1 MSALVL
7 MREIAHALP
16 ADAVVVNE
24 SVTAG
29 GTLRAWL
36 NSRSKRASSRPKEAG
51 SGLACPPSWAS
62 SWRYRS
68 ARWWALSAR
77 AAPCTPSRGLWTAAH
92 YDLPVVFVICNNAQY
107 RILKSGL
114 LAFRSEP
121 AKQGKFVGMDLV
133 QPEIDFVGLAESLG
147 VTAERVSKAQ
157 DVGPALKQAL
167 SRHGPSLI
175 DIPIDRSVRA
185 LF

>member
-1 MSALVL
+1 MPPLVL

-29 GTLRAWL
+29 GALRAWL
-36 NSRSKRASSRPKEAG
+36 GVPEEKRFFQGKGGGLGVGLPAVVGVKLALPQRPVVGLIGEG
-51 SGLACPPSWAS
+51 SAMYAIQ
-62 SWRYRS
+62 
-68 ARWWALSAR
+68 
-77 AAPCTPSRGLWTAAH
+77 GLWTAAH
-92 YDLPVVFVICNNAQY
+92 YELPVVFVICNNAQY

-121 AKQGKFVGMDLV
+121 AKQGTFVGMDLV
-133 QPEIDFVGLAESLG
+133 HPEIDFVALAESLG
-147 VTAERVSKAQ
+147 VAAERVTKPQ
-157 DVGPALKQAL
+157 DVGPALRQAL
-167 SRHGPSLI
+167 SRAGPSLI

>member
-1 MSALVL
+1 VVGLLGEGSA
-7 MREIAHALP
+7 MYAIQ
-16 ADAVVVNE
+16 
-24 SVTAG
+24 
-29 GTLRAWL
+29 
-36 NSRSKRASSRPKEAG
+36 
-51 SGLACPPSWAS
+51 
-62 SWRYRS
+62 
-68 ARWWALSAR
+68 
-77 AAPCTPSRGLWTAAH
+77 GLWTAAH

-133 QPEIDFVGLAESLG
+133 QPEIDFVGLAKSLG
-147 VTAERVSKAQ
+147 VTAARVRNPQ
-157 DVGPALKQAL
+157 EVGPALEQAL
-167 SRHGPSLI
+167 ARHGPSLI

>member
-1 MSALVL
+1 MYA
-7 MREIAHALP
+7 IQ
-16 ADAVVVNE
+16 
-24 SVTAG
+24 
-29 GTLRAWL
+29 
-36 NSRSKRASSRPKEAG
+36 
-51 SGLACPPSWAS
+51 
-62 SWRYRS
+62 
-68 ARWWALSAR
+68 
-77 AAPCTPSRGLWTAAH
+77 GLWTAAH
-92 YDLPVVFVICNNAQY
+92 YDMSVVFVICNNAQY

-133 QPEIDFVGLAESLG
+133 QPEIDFVALAQSLG

-157 DVGPALKQAL
+157 EVGPALKRAL

>member
-1 MSALVL
+1 M
-7 MREIAHALP
+7 P
-16 ADAVVVNE
+16 ADAAVVNE

-36 NSRSKRASSRPKEAG
+36 QLKDEKSFFQAKGGGLGFGLPGVVGVKLALPQRPVVGLIGEG
-51 SGLACPPSWAS
+51 SAMYAIQ
-62 SWRYRS
+62 
-68 ARWWALSAR
+68 
-77 AAPCTPSRGLWTAAH
+77 GLWTAAH

-121 AKQGKFVGMDLV
+121 AKQGRFVGMDLV
-133 QPEIDFVGLAESLG
+133 HPEIDFVRMAESLG
-147 VTAERVSKAQ
+147 VAAERVTKSQ
-157 DVGPALKQAL
+157 DVGPALRQAL
-167 SRHGPSLI
+167 SRHGPSLL
-175 DIPIDRSVRA
+175 DIPIDRSVRP